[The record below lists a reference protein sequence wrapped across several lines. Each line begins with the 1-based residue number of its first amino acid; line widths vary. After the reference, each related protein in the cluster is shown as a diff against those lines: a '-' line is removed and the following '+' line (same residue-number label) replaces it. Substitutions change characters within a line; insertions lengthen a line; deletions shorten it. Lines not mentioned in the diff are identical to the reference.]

1 MLFQSPIIEN
11 EWPVEEAE
19 SQEFDEEERL
29 SREKLKGWQAFQVAK
44 GFVDN
49 TINRV
54 MEHYIMAP
62 AGTFFLEDPWMR
74 SFRGDE
80 MEDTAVSMAIR
91 NHGLV
96 PSANLSQM
104 NPFFSGKTVNFFTSD
119 DFPNYS
125 LNSPTV
131 PENCPSSTSTSS
143 APDFIPA
150 TSDQVEVSPERNWID
165 EKTDPSDQEHDF
177 LERAVAEAIKK
188 KGLSALSVDYR

>member
-1 MLFQSPIIEN
+1 MRVEN
-11 EWPVEEAE
+11 EWPIEGTP
-19 SQEFDEEERL
+19 EFDEQERR

-62 AGTFFLEDPWMR
+62 AGTFFLEDPWLR

-80 MEDTAVSMAIR
+80 MENTAVSMAIR

-96 PSANLSQM
+96 PSTNLPES
-104 NPFFSGKTVNFFTSD
+104 NPFFSNRTLNFLNGD
-119 DFPNYS
+119 NFPYYS
-125 LNSPTV
+125 LNPSV
-131 PENCPSSTSTSS
+131 PENFPSSTSSSS
-143 APDFIPA
+143 APDFAPA
-150 TSDQVEVSPERNWID
+150 TSGQVEISPERSLLE
-165 EKTDPSDQEHDF
+165 EKTDDSDQEHDF

-188 KGLSALSVDYR
+188 KGLSTLNVDYG